1 MSWVADAVRDINKP
15 SPCTHGGDLFWVL
28 NLPITMSDVVQNL
41 TDELLMALKTSFQ
54 CHKKVVSLRTSRPHV
69 AEGYVFLYI
78 NYFVYFCTDLEY
90 NSKSVQKYNNVMID

>member
-1 MSWVADAVRDINKP
+1 MLWVADAVRDINKP

-69 AEGYVFLYI
+69 AEGYFFSVYQLFCVFLYR
-78 NYFVYFCTDLEY
+78 FG
-90 NSKSVQKYNNVMID
+90 VQLQIGTKIQ